1 MNGESEGTALPAGLP
16 AAEPL
21 ASLLA
26 GAGADNALAARL
38 LAARESGG
46 MTALFADHPDP
57 IVRAVAELMARRE
70 QEASEERQAEAA
82 APAVEPAFEAPPPL
96 ALRRRLRALEAEVER
111 LLEINDGLAAAL
123 GACPRCW
130 GEDAACADC
139 AGEGG
144 PGAVAPE
151 RELFHRL
158 VMPAV
163 RRVKQSLM
171 APPSRPRPTSPRRSE
186 PNPRDE
192 RRRE

>member
-1 MNGESEGTALPAGLP
+1 MSADADTDLPAGLP

-26 GAGADNALAARL
+26 GAGADSALAARL

-46 MTALFADHPDP
+46 MAALFADHPDP
-57 IVRAVAELMARRE
+57 TVRAVAELMARR
-70 QEASEERQAEAA
+70 QQEEREEREAEEAA
-82 APAVEPAFEAPPPL
+82 PVAEPPPTPEPL

-130 GEDAACADC
+130 GEDAACPDC
-139 AGEGG
+139 EGEGG

-163 RRVKQSLM
+163 RRIKHSLM
-171 APPSRPRPTSPRRSE
+171 PPPSRPRPTSPRRSE
-186 PNPRDE
+186 PNPREE